1 MEIENDIEDYPT
13 IVSLDKSKKIIE
25 QIENCICK
33 IYMNEGGNGTGFFC
47 YLTDINNNDNNT
59 IPVMITNNH
68 IINENDF
75 KNNNIIK
82 LSFNNDKKFVD
93 IILDSQRKKYTNKDL
108 DITIIEIEKEKDNI
122 YSFLEIDER
131 IYQNNSEVFF
141 NKKSAYVIQ
150 YPKDHGASVSY
161 GVVNEIIEEK
171 SEIHHFCNTNK
182 GSSGAP
188 ILNLDN
194 NKVIGVQQGFEPEY
208 KKGIFLKCPINEFLS
223 DKTLQYTQKDN
234 NNDFKSEITIT
245 LKIEQSDLNNEVYFL
260 DNTSEFLERIQDKGP
275 HCNLAEMNQNNIELF
290 INNEKSDY
298 TKFFKPSKEGNYEIK
313 LKFKNYISDCSYM
326 FYYCKN
332 MVKVDFSLFNTN
344 KVTNMSHMFCYC
356 NILTDLDLSNF
367 NTENV
372 TDMSYLFAYCSC
384 LKNINLSSFNIKNV
398 IDMKN
403 MFAYCI
409 ELTSIDISSFI
420 PSANLNCNDMFKRC
434 RLLKKIKYNKKG
446 NDKFNNEIEDIEE
459 KVYV

>member
-1 MEIENDIEDYPT
+1 MEIENDIDEYPT
-13 IVSLDKSKKIIE
+13 IVSLDKSKKIIK
-25 QIENCICK
+25 QIEECICK

-47 YLTDINNNDNNT
+47 YITDISNNNK

-68 IINENDF
+68 IIDENDF
-75 KNNNIIK
+75 KNNNTIK
-82 LSFNNDKKFVD
+82 ISFNNDKKYQD
-93 IILDSQRKKYTNKDL
+93 IILDSKRKKYTNKDL
-108 DITIIEIEKEKDNI
+108 DITIIEINKEKDNI
-122 YSFLEIDER
+122 NSFLEIDEK

-161 GVVNEIIEEK
+161 GVVKEISEEK
-171 SEIHHFCNTNK
+171 SEIHHLCNTNK

-188 ILNLDN
+188 ILNLEN
-194 NKVIGVQQGFEPEY
+194 NKVIGVHKGFETEY
-208 KKGIFLKCPINEFLS
+208 KTGTFLKCPINEFFS
-223 DKTLQYTQKDN
+223 NKPIVFTKKDTYKEFQN
-234 NNDFKSEITIT
+234 EITIT

-260 DNTSEFLERIQDKGP
+260 DNTNEFLERIQEKGP
-275 HCNLAEMNQNNIELF
+275 HSNLTELNQNNTELF
-290 INNEKSDY
+290 INKEKHDY
-298 TKFFKPSKEGNYEIK
+298 TKFWKFSEEGIYEIK
-313 LKFKNYISDCSYM
+313 LKFKNYINDCSYM

-332 MVKVDFSLFNTN
+332 MVKVDFSLFKTN
-344 KVTNMSHMFCYC
+344 NVTNMSHMFCYC
-356 NILTDLDLSNF
+356 NMLTDLDLSLF
-367 NTENV
+367 NTEKV
-372 TDMSYLFAYCSC
+372 TNMSYLFAYCSC
-384 LKNINLSSFNIKNV
+384 LKNINLSSFNIQNV
-398 IDMKN
+398 SDMEN